1 MDDGQLRQALHV
13 AADIGQ
19 GLARQAVHEVQGQVV
34 DAGIVSRLDGPFPL
48 GRRVDPAQE
57 GQHGVGKG
65 LDAQTQAVDAAI
77 GQGCRLVIAQAVRI
91 GFHGNFCIVSDAEG
105 PPQRLQDAAD
115 FAGRQQG
122 RRAAADVYRI
132 GFFPG
137 IRRRGDVP
145 AQCLDVAVAIALQAG
160 IGRKVAVQAFMAAER
175 DVDVQA
181 QRHSSS
187 TLRTAMKA
195 SCGISTVP
203 NCFMRFLPSFCF
215 SKSLRLREISPP

>member
-1 MDDGQLRQALHV
+1 MKTITVHGVVDRPGHGFRRLVWRQLPIPFLQTGFELCPVFDDEAVNGRVDDGQLRQALHV

-145 AQCLDVAVAIALQAG
+145 AQCLDVASQ
-160 IGRKVAVQAFMAAER
+160 
-175 DVDVQA
+175 
-181 QRHSSS
+181 
-187 TLRTAMKA
+187 
-195 SCGISTVP
+195 
-203 NCFMRFLPSFCF
+203 
-215 SKSLRLREISPP
+215 